1 MAEPFPLVRGILI
14 PATRRSREASGP
26 GQTREFRDLRAMD
39 MTKNER
45 RRAAGVFLHLT
56 CFCLQPSGWVFRK
69 ESAIR
74 RLRTLCTALGE
85 FLLLHQDRRN
95 LSCRARF
102 FPTSGKTTSKKIRWA
117 LTRRWRFSHG
127 IARAIEGLRR
137 VRKSLVSR
145 PDPREYLLP
154 CL

>member
-1 MAEPFPLVRGILI
+1 MAGPFPSVRCILI
-14 PATRRSREASGP
+14 PAPRRPAEASGA
-26 GQTREFRDLRAMD
+26 GQTREFRDLRAMS

-45 RRAAGVFLHLT
+45 RRAARAFLQFT
-56 CFCLQPSGWVFRK
+56 GSCLQSFGWVFR
-69 ESAIR
+69 EERASR
-74 RLRTLCTALGE
+74 RLQAMCNAIGDP
-85 FLLLHQDRRN
+85 LLLHQDRRN
-95 LSCRARF
+95 LRSRARF
-102 FPTSGKTTSKKIRWA
+102 FLTGGIPTSKKVRRE